1 MSHPTPHRRVLASLI
16 AVLALVTV
24 ASFLQALAIG
34 LAVGDESFSN
44 AAIAIDLVSRW
55 VIFAI
60 TAYIG
65 AGIARERYGTVA
77 VVGSAFALLFCIA
90 IMYKDRQAAT
100 MYNYASLFVLVS
112 AVGIEALARGRKSIH
127 AFSDARTKTP

>member
-1 MSHPTPHRRVLASLI
+1 LVV
-16 AVLALVTV
+16 VLALVTI

-34 LAVGDESFSN
+34 LAVGNESFSN
-44 AAIAIDLVSRW
+44 AVIVIDLASRW

-77 VVGSAFALLFCIA
+77 VAGSALTLLFCIA
-90 IMYKDRQAAT
+90 IMYKDKQPTSA
-100 MYNYASLFVLVS
+100 YNYASFFVLVS
-112 AVGIEALARGRKSIH
+112 AVGIGALARGRKSV
-127 AFSDARTKTP
+127 RVQ